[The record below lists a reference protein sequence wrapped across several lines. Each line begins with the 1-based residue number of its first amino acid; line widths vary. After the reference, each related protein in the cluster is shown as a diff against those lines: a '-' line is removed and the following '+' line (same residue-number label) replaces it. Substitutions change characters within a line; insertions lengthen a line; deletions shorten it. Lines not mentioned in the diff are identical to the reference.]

1 MIVSNDVITQ
11 ANQHIISS
19 NELIGELSVS
29 TFPSS
34 SSFHR
39 RKIQPTTPE
48 KALEKKS
55 FVPACAFMLHFQS
68 VPVDWIKKKE
78 GNGSTALRVCKCS

>member
-11 ANQHIISS
+11 ANQHIIGS
-19 NELIGELSVS
+19 NELMGELSVS

-39 RKIQPTTPE
+39 LKIQPSSPE
-48 KALEKKS
+48 KAFEKQR

-68 VPVDWIKKKE
+68 VPVDWIKKKK
-78 GNGSTALRVCKCS
+78 GGKWVNCIACV